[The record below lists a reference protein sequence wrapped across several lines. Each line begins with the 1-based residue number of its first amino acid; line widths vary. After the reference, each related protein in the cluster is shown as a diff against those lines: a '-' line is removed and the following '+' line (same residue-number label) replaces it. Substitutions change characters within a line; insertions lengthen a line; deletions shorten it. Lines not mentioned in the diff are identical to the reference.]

1 MVKCFLIKFLSSF
14 FTDEWYH
21 IETLLEGGRYLT
33 LMDDH
38 RNVEMYGRNE
48 RLGQLWRIEGNGCL
62 RNRNHPT
69 RCLAILGDYQ
79 GAPLEMLEGNG
90 QDEQHWTFT
99 DDNYIV

>member
-1 MVKCFLIKFLSSF
+1 MFLIKCLSF
-14 FTDEWYH
+14 FFTVLWYH

-33 LMDDH
+33 LMGDH
-38 RNVEMYGRNE
+38 RNVEMFGRNE
-48 RLGQLWRIEGNGCL
+48 HSGQLWRIEGNGCL
-62 RNRNHPT
+62 RNKKTPT